1 VYTKHT
7 MCRRKK
13 RGMSSILGT
22 LIFVGILFTAVIP
35 MYLVM
40 NQADIIL
47 EQEKH
52 EIASLDEEKERE
64 DVSFYVYPDASDDLV
79 VVVQNNSPMGVKVVR
94 VWIND
99 DPNPE
104 STKLDPMEKEVEL
117 GPYDVPLVEGATYN
131 LRITTERG
139 NVYDSGSDDLAYSDG
154 RWIVETKLINVV
166 VSSSGVVFKVYLYL
180 WEDIGEG
187 LQWVEK
193 EYAQVWKIGGSAF
206 KPFDVTPYGDNGNGV
221 YRVVVKRGSNIIRD
235 EDDLVMEWP
244 DGPSTL
250 WVYA

>member
-1 VYTKHT
+1 VRTTRT
-7 MCRRKK
+7 MYRRKK

-79 VVVQNNSPMGVKVVR
+79 VVVQNNSPMGAKFVR

-104 STKLDPMEKEVEL
+104 STELDPMEGGVPL
-117 GPYDVPLVEGATYN
+117 GPYDVPLEEGATYN
-131 LRITTERG
+131 FRITTERG
-139 NVYDSGSDDLAYSDG
+139 NVYDSGSDDLTYDG
-154 RWIVETKLINVV
+154 EKWVVETKLINVV
-166 VSSSGVVFKVYLYL
+166 ISSSGVVFKVYLYK
-180 WEDIGEG
+180 WDDVGETWDQQG
-187 LQWVEK
+187 EP
-193 EYAQVWKIGGSAF
+193 AQVWKIGGSAF
-206 KPFDVTPYGDNGNGV
+206 KPFDVTDSGNGE
-221 YRVVVKRGSNIIRD
+221 YRVVVKRGSNIIHD
-235 EDDLVMEWP
+235 EAELMMLWP
-244 DGPSTL
+244 NGPSTL

>member
-1 VYTKHT
+1 VHTTYT

-52 EIASLDEEKERE
+52 EIACLDEDKERE
-64 DVSFYVYPDASDDLV
+64 DVSFYVYPDTSDDLV
-79 VVVQNNSPMGVKVVR
+79 VVVQNNSPMGAKVVR

-99 DPNPE
+99 DPNSA
-104 STKLDPMEKEVEL
+104 STVLDPMEGGVQL
-117 GPYDVPLVEGATYN
+117 GPYDVPLDEGATYKF
-131 LRITTERG
+131 RITTERG
-139 NVYDSGSDDLAYSDG
+139 NVYESSSGDLEYSGSE
-154 RWIVETKLINVV
+154 WIVETKLINVII
-166 VSSSGVVFKVYLYL
+166 SSSGVVFKVYLYM
-180 WEDIGEG
+180 WDTVGEKWD
-187 LQWVEK
+187 LQGEP
-193 EYAQVWKIGGSAF
+193 AQVWKIGGSAF
-206 KPFDVTPYGDNGNGV
+206 KPFDVTESGNGE
-221 YRVVVKRGSNIIRD
+221 YRVKVTKGSKVIHD
-235 EDDLVMEWP
+235 EDELMMLWP

>member
-1 VYTKHT
+1 MHTKHT

-40 NQADIIL
+40 NEADIIL

-52 EIASLDEEKERE
+52 EIACFDEEKERE
-64 DVSFYVYPDASDDLV
+64 EMSFYVYPDESDDLV
-79 VVVQNNSPMGVKVVR
+79 VVVQNNSPMGAKVVR

-99 DPNPE
+99 EP
-104 STKLDPMEKEVEL
+104 SSASAVLDPMEGGVEI
-117 GPYDVPLVEGATYN
+117 GPYSVALEEGAIYN
-131 LRITTERG
+131 VRITSDRG
-139 NVYDSGSDDLAYSDG
+139 NVYDCSSGDLEYSG
-154 RWIVETKLINVV
+154 GQWVVETKLINVV
-166 VSSSGVVFKVYLYL
+166 ISAGGVVFKVYLYK
-180 WEDIGEG
+180 WEDPGGG

-193 EYAQVWKIGGSAF
+193 DYAQVWKIGGSAF
-206 KPFDVTPYGDNGNGV
+206 KPFEVSLYGNGE
-221 YRVVVKRGSNIIRD
+221 YRVVVKRGSNTIHD
-235 EDDLVMEWP
+235 EDGLMMEWP
-244 DGPSTL
+244 EGPSTL

>member
-1 VYTKHT
+1 
-7 MCRRKK
+7 
-13 RGMSSILGT
+13 
-22 LIFVGILFTAVIP
+22 

-52 EIASLDEEKERE
+52 EIACLDEEKERE
-64 DVSFYVYPDASDDLV
+64 DVSFYVYPDTSDDLL
-79 VVVQNNSPMGVKVVR
+79 VVVQNNSPMGAKVVR

-99 DPNPE
+99 DPYPE
-104 STKLDPMEKEVEL
+104 STELDPMAGGIEL
-117 GPYDVPLVEGATYN
+117 GSYGVPLDEGAIYN
-131 LRITTERG
+131 FRITTERG
-139 NVYDSGSDDLAYSDG
+139 NVYDSGSEDLEYING
-154 RWIVETKLINVV
+154 EWVVETKLINVII
-166 VSSSGVVFKVYLYL
+166 SSSGVVFKVYLYL
-180 WEDIGEG
+180 WEDSD
-187 LQWVEK
+187 WVQQ

-221 YRVVVKRGSNIIRD
+221 YRVEVKRGSNPIHD
-235 EDDLVMEWP
+235 EDGLIMEWP

>member
-1 VYTKHT
+1 
-7 MCRRKK
+7 
-13 RGMSSILGT
+13 
-22 LIFVGILFTAVIP
+22 

-64 DVSFYVYPDASDDLV
+64 DVSFYVYPDENDDLV
-79 VVVQNNSPMGVKVVR
+79 VVVQNNSPMGAKVVR

-99 DPNPE
+99 DPYPE
-104 STKLDPMEKEVEL
+104 STELDPMAGGIEL
-117 GPYDVPLVEGATYN
+117 GSHGVPLDEGAIYN
-131 LRITTERG
+131 FRITTERG
-139 NVYDSGSDDLAYSDG
+139 NVYDSGSEDLEYING
-154 RWIVETKLINVV
+154 EWVVETKLINVII
-166 VSSSGVVFKVYLYL
+166 SSSGVVFKVYLYL
-180 WEDIGEG
+180 WEDSD
-187 LQWVEK
+187 WVQQ

-221 YRVVVKRGSNIIRD
+221 YRVEVKRGSNPIHD
-235 EDDLVMEWP
+235 EDGLIMEWP